1 MSVRGGLLP
10 HTGNEG
16 RSTGYLKCLYTNAQS
31 LGNKQGEL
39 EVLVMSKNYDVIG
52 ITETWWD
59 NSHDWSTVMDGYK
72 LFRKDRQG
80 RKGGGVALYVRE
92 QYDCSELRYETVE
105 KPECLWIK
113 FRSVC
118 NKSDVVVGVCYRPP
132 DQGDEVDEAFFR
144 KLTEATRSHAL
155 ILMGDFNFPDICWES
170 NTAVHRQSR
179 KFLESVGDNFLAQ
192 VLEEPTGGDAFLDLL
207 LTNRVELVG
216 EAKMDG
222 NLGGIDHELVEFR
235 ILTQGRKVSSRI
247 RTQDFRKADFD
258 SLRERMARIPWGT
271 NLKGKGVQESWLYF
285 KESLLRLQGQTI
297 PMSRKN
303 SKYGRRP
310 AWLNGEILADL
321 KHKKEAY
328 KKWKV
333 GHMTREE
340 YKNIA
345 RACRN
350 DIRRAKSHLEL
361 QLARDVKSNK
371 KGFFRYVG
379 NKKKAKESVG
389 PLLNEGG
396 NLVTED
402 VEKANVLNAFFAS
415 VFTNKVSSQTAALGI
430 TKWGRDGQ
438 PSVEI
443 EVVRDYLEKLDVHKS
458 MGPEELHPRVLKELA
473 AVIAE
478 PLAIIFENSW
488 RTGEVPDDW
497 KKANVVPIFKK
508 GKKEDPGNYRP
519 VSLTSVPGKIMEQ
532 VLKESILKHLHERK
546 VIRNSQHGFTKGRSC
561 LTNLIAFYDEI
572 TGSVDEGKAV
582 DVLFLDFSKAFDT
595 VSHSILVSKL
605 RKYGLDECT
614 IRWVE
619 SWLDCRARRVVIN
632 GSMSSWQPVSSG
644 VPQGSVLG
652 PVLFN
657 IFINDLEDGVD
668 CTLSKF
674 ADDTK
679 LGGVVDMLEGRDRI
693 QKDLDKLED
702 WAKRNL
708 MRFNKDKC
716 RVLHLGWKNPMHRYR
731 LGTEWLGSS
740 SAEKDLGVT
749 VDEKLDMSQQCA
761 LVAKKANG
769 ILGCISRGIASRSR
783 DVIVPL
789 YSTLVRPHLEYCV
802 QFWAPHYKKD
812 VDKLERVQRRATKII
827 RGLEHMTYEE
837 RLREVGLFSLQK
849 RRMRGDLIA
858 AFNYLKGGSKED
870 GSRLF
875 SMVADDRTRSNG
887 LKLQWG
893 RFRLDIRKN
902 FFTKRVV
909 KHWNA
914 LPREVEVEVESP
926 SLEVFKVRL
935 DKALAGM
942 I

>member
-1 MSVRGGLLP
+1 M
-10 HTGNEG
+10 
-16 RSTGYLKCLYTNAQS
+16 NAQS

-39 EVLVMSKNYDVIG
+39 EVLVMSRNYDVIG
-52 ITETWWD
+52 ITEAWWD

-92 QYDCSELRYETVE
+92 QYDCSELRYETAK
-105 KPECLWIK
+105 KPACLWIK
-113 FRSVC
+113 FRSVS
-118 NKSDVVVGVCYRPP
+118 NKNDVVVGVCYRPP
-132 DQGDEVDEAFFR
+132 DQGDEVDEAFFWQ
-144 KLTEATRSHAL
+144 LAEATRSHAL
-155 ILMGDFNFPDICWES
+155 VLMGDFNLPDICWEN
-170 NTAVHRQSR
+170 NTVVHRQSR
-179 KFLESVGDNFLAQ
+179 KFLESTGDNFLVQ
-192 VLEEPTGGDAFLDLL
+192 VLEEPTRGGAFLDLL
-207 LTNRVELVG
+207 LTNREELVG
-216 EAKMDG
+216 EAKVDR
-222 NLGGIDHELVEFR
+222 NLGGSDHELVEFR

-247 RTQDFRKADFD
+247 WTLDLRKADFD
-258 SLRERMARIPWGT
+258 SLRERMGRIPWGT
-271 NLKGKGVQESWLYF
+271 NMKGIGVQESWLYF

-310 AWLNGEILADL
+310 AWLNHEILADL
-321 KHKKEAY
+321 KHKKEAH

-350 DIRRAKSHLEL
+350 EIRRVKSHLEL

-379 NKKKAKESVG
+379 NKKKAKKSVG

-415 VFTNKVSSQTAALGI
+415 VFTNKDSSQTAALGI
-430 TKWGRDGQ
+430 TTWGVDGQ
-438 PSVEI
+438 PSVEK

-458 MGPEELHPRVLKELA
+458 MGPDELHPRVLKELA

-572 TGSVDEGKAV
+572 TGSVDEGKTV
-582 DVLFLDFSKAFDT
+582 DIFFLDFSKAFDT

-605 RKYGLDECT
+605 KKYGLDECT
-614 IRWVE
+614 IRWGE
-619 SWLDCRARRVVIN
+619 SWLDCRAQQVVIN

-644 VPQGSVLG
+644 VPQGSILG

-657 IFINDLEDGVD
+657 IFTNDLEDDVD

-679 LGGVVDMLEGRDRI
+679 LSGVVDTLEGRDRI
-693 QKDLDKLED
+693 QRDLDKLED

-716 RVLHLGWKNPMHRYR
+716 RVLHLGGRTQMHSYR

-761 LVAKKANG
+761 FIAKKANV
-769 ILGCISRGIASRSR
+769 ILGCIRRGIASRSR
-783 DVIVPL
+783 GVIVPL

-812 VDKLERVQRRATKII
+812 VDKLERVQRRAKKMI

-837 RLREVGLFSLQK
+837 RLRELGLFS
-849 RRMRGDLIA
+849 
-858 AFNYLKGGSKED
+858 FYLPQT
-870 GSRLF
+870 L
-875 SMVADDRTRSNG
+875 
-887 LKLQWG
+887 
-893 RFRLDIRKN
+893 
-902 FFTKRVV
+902 
-909 KHWNA
+909 
-914 LPREVEVEVESP
+914 
-926 SLEVFKVRL
+926 
-935 DKALAGM
+935 
-942 I
+942 

>member
-1 MSVRGGLLP
+1 M
-10 HTGNEG
+10 
-16 RSTGYLKCLYTNAQS
+16 
-31 LGNKQGEL
+31 
-39 EVLVMSKNYDVIG
+39 VI
-52 ITETWWD
+52 
-59 NSHDWSTVMDGYK
+59 
-72 LFRKDRQG
+72 
-80 RKGGGVALYVRE
+80 
-92 QYDCSELRYETVE
+92 
-105 KPECLWIK
+105 
-113 FRSVC
+113 
-118 NKSDVVVGVCYRPP
+118 
-132 DQGDEVDEAFFR
+132 
-144 KLTEATRSHAL
+144 
-155 ILMGDFNFPDICWES
+155 
-170 NTAVHRQSR
+170 
-179 KFLESVGDNFLAQ
+179 
-192 VLEEPTGGDAFLDLL
+192 
-207 LTNRVELVG
+207 
-216 EAKMDG
+216 
-222 NLGGIDHELVEFR
+222 
-235 ILTQGRKVSSRI
+235 
-247 RTQDFRKADFD
+247 
-258 SLRERMARIPWGT
+258 
-271 NLKGKGVQESWLYF
+271 
-285 KESLLRLQGQTI
+285 
-297 PMSRKN
+297 
-303 SKYGRRP
+303 
-310 AWLNGEILADL
+310 
-321 KHKKEAY
+321 
-328 KKWKV
+328 
-333 GHMTREE
+333 
-340 YKNIA
+340 
-345 RACRN
+345 
-350 DIRRAKSHLEL
+350 
-361 QLARDVKSNK
+361 
-371 KGFFRYVG
+371 
-379 NKKKAKESVG
+379 
-389 PLLNEGG
+389 
-396 NLVTED
+396 
-402 VEKANVLNAFFAS
+402 
-415 VFTNKVSSQTAALGI
+415 
-430 TKWGRDGQ
+430 
-438 PSVEI
+438 
-443 EVVRDYLEKLDVHKS
+443 
-458 MGPEELHPRVLKELA
+458 
-473 AVIAE
+473 
-478 PLAIIFENSW
+478 
-488 RTGEVPDDW
+488 GEVPDDW

-519 VSLTSVPGKIMEQ
+519 VSLTSVPGKITEQ
-532 VLKESILKHLHERK
+532 VLKESILKHLEERK
-546 VIRNSQHGFTKGRSC
+546 VIRNSQHGFTKGKSCRTNLIAFYDEITGSVDEGKAVDMLFLDFSKAFDTISHGILASKLKKYGLDEWTIRWIKSWLDCQAQRVVINGSMSSWQSVSSGVPQGLVLWLVLFNIFINDLEDGVDCTLSKFADDTKLGGEVDTLEGRDRIERDLDKLEDWAKRNLMRFNKDKFTKGRSC

-619 SWLDCRARRVVIN
+619 SWLDCRAQRVVIN
-632 GSMSSWQPVSSG
+632 GSMPSWQPVSSG

-679 LGGVVDMLEGRDRI
+679 LGGVVDTLEGRDRI

-716 RVLHLGWKNPMHRYR
+716 RVLHLGRKNPMHSYR

-740 SAEKDLGVT
+740 SAEKDLRVT

-802 QFWAPHYKKD
+802 QFWAPHFKKD
-812 VDKLERVQRRATKII
+812 VDKLERVQRRATKMI

-837 RLREVGLFSLQK
+837 RLRELGLFSLQK

-914 LPREVEVEVESP
+914 LPREVVESP

>member
-1 MSVRGGLLP
+1 
-10 HTGNEG
+10 
-16 RSTGYLKCLYTNAQS
+16 
-31 LGNKQGEL
+31 
-39 EVLVMSKNYDVIG
+39 
-52 ITETWWD
+52 
-59 NSHDWSTVMDGYK
+59 
-72 LFRKDRQG
+72 
-80 RKGGGVALYVRE
+80 
-92 QYDCSELRYETVE
+92 
-105 KPECLWIK
+105 
-113 FRSVC
+113 
-118 NKSDVVVGVCYRPP
+118 
-132 DQGDEVDEAFFR
+132 
-144 KLTEATRSHAL
+144 
-155 ILMGDFNFPDICWES
+155 
-170 NTAVHRQSR
+170 
-179 KFLESVGDNFLAQ
+179 
-192 VLEEPTGGDAFLDLL
+192 
-207 LTNRVELVG
+207 
-216 EAKMDG
+216 
-222 NLGGIDHELVEFR
+222 
-235 ILTQGRKVSSRI
+235 
-247 RTQDFRKADFD
+247 
-258 SLRERMARIPWGT
+258 
-271 NLKGKGVQESWLYF
+271 
-285 KESLLRLQGQTI
+285 
-297 PMSRKN
+297 
-303 SKYGRRP
+303 
-310 AWLNGEILADL
+310 
-321 KHKKEAY
+321 
-328 KKWKV
+328 
-333 GHMTREE
+333 
-340 YKNIA
+340 
-345 RACRN
+345 
-350 DIRRAKSHLEL
+350 
-361 QLARDVKSNK
+361 
-371 KGFFRYVG
+371 
-379 NKKKAKESVG
+379 
-389 PLLNEGG
+389 
-396 NLVTED
+396 
-402 VEKANVLNAFFAS
+402 
-415 VFTNKVSSQTAALGI
+415 
-430 TKWGRDGQ
+430 
-438 PSVEI
+438 
-443 EVVRDYLEKLDVHKS
+443 
-458 MGPEELHPRVLKELA
+458 MGPDELHPRVLKELA

-519 VSLTSVPGKIMEQ
+519 VSLTSVPGKIMGQ

-614 IRWVE
+614 TRWVE
-619 SWLDCRARRVVIN
+619 SWLDCRAQRVVIN

-679 LGGVVDMLEGRDRI
+679 LGGVVDTLEGRDRI

-716 RVLHLGWKNPMHRYR
+716 RVLHLGRKNPMHSYR

-802 QFWAPHYKKD
+802 QFWAPHFKKD
-812 VDKLERVQRRATKII
+812 VDKLERVQRRATKMI
-827 RGLEHMTYEE
+827 RGLEHMSYEE
-837 RLREVGLFSLQK
+837 RLRELGLFSLQK

-858 AFNYLKGGSKED
+858 VFNYLKGGSKED

-875 SMVADDRTRSNG
+875 SVVSDDRTRSNG

-902 FFTKRVV
+902 FFTMRVV

-914 LPREVEVEVESP
+914 LPREVVESP